1 MYHRPRLIP
10 CLLLSDGGLV
20 KTVRFKDPNYL
31 GDPIN
36 AVKIFSEKCVDELCV
51 QDIQASREGRGPDFA
66 LLEDLASEAF
76 MPLSYGGG
84 VTTVEQAASSLRWPV
99 TSTMHIRQWALMV
112 WSG

>member
-66 LLEDLASEAF
+66 LRGVHAPVLRRRRDHGGAGGPAV
-76 MPLSYGGG
+76 SY
-84 VTTVEQAASSLRWPV
+84 R
-99 TSTMHIRQWALMV
+99 I
-112 WSG
+112 